1 MDVAI
6 LRAGSVAAASGDS
19 SASFYDVEGFFE
31 EFAFTLRNELDYT
44 IEGDN
49 AERLRGIHRDDGL
62 FIPTIYWDYSTT
74 RVLVMDE
81 VRGPDFADAAP
92 AEPPMIVV
100 ASPRFARVYWR
111 VSSRSSRRDSRVG
124 SQGMPPFAPPKGRPA
139 SAVFHV
145 MIRAS
150 AVTSLAFT
158 PG

>member
-62 FIPTIYWDYSTT
+62 FIPTIYWDYSTP

-92 AEPPMIVV
+92 ADLP
-100 ASPRFARVYWR
+100 
-111 VSSRSSRRDSRVG
+111 
-124 SQGMPPFAPPKGRPA
+124 
-139 SAVFHV
+139 
-145 MIRAS
+145 
-150 AVTSLAFT
+150 
-158 PG
+158 